1 MFAADFL
8 NKLWRCHRC
17 HRSTARYKVLS
28 QQGQEMG
35 QNNDAGILSAA
46 LFSNLDPS
54 RGLINLMDENNK
66 KMTHII
72 SVVFRLDRGSGQGG
86 VNITGGP
93 LQYQYQVGYLFI
105 YNGIYNIYNI
115 YNIYRRSSSS
125 CTGAG
130 QVGQLQLGAVSTPST
145 SSPGQ
150 LSYSSTATTGADI

>member
-1 MFAADFL
+1 
-8 NKLWRCHRC
+8 
-17 HRSTARYKVLS
+17 
-28 QQGQEMG
+28 
-35 QNNDAGILSAA
+35 
-46 LFSNLDPS
+46 
-54 RGLINLMDENNK
+54 MDENNK

-115 YNIYRRSSSS
+115 YIIIHRLSSSS

-150 LSYSSTATTGADI
+150 PSYSSTATTGADI

>member
-1 MFAADFL
+1 M
-8 NKLWRCHRC
+8 K
-17 HRSTARYKVLS
+17 K
-28 QQGQEMG
+28 
-35 QNNDAGILSAA
+35 NNQKI
-46 LFSNLDPS
+46 
-54 RGLINLMDENNK
+54 
-66 KMTHII
+66 THII

-93 LQYQYQVGYLFI
+93 LQYQYQVGYLH
-105 YNGIYNIYNI
+105 IYNIYSIFNI

-150 LSYSSTATTGADI
+150 LSSSCMATTGVDI

>member
-1 MFAADFL
+1 
-8 NKLWRCHRC
+8 
-17 HRSTARYKVLS
+17 
-28 QQGQEMG
+28 MG
-35 QNNDAGILSAA
+35 QNNDAGKLSAA

-93 LQYQYQVGYLFI
+93 LQYQYQVTYLQHS
-105 YNGIYNIYNI
+105 YNIYDI
-115 YNIYRRSSSS
+115 YNTIYRLSSSS

-130 QVGQLQLGAVSTPST
+130 QEVQLQLGAVSTPST

-150 LSYSSTATTGADI
+150 PSYSSTATTGADI